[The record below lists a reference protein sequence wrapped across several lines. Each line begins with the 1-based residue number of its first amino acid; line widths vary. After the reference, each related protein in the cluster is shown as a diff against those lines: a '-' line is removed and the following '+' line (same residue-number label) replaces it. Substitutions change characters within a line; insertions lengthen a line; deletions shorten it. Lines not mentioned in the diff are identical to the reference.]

1 MQDWSDHEWWK
12 SGVGLVERE
21 NSRPQKMA
29 AHKFTRTN
37 ALELWTIGERGK
49 NAKMDEEPE

>member
-49 NAKMDEEPE
+49 NGKMDEEPE